1 MDRISKRPRGLA
13 GAFEEGDGCAGIA
26 AEFVGDEEPDAAGHQ
41 DVVVVA
47 VLCAER
53 AVGLSFVGGQFVDGF
68 RVPFAIGGVAD
79 GGDVMVH
86 NQRFCGAVGVEAHTG
101 GAVARSRV
109 ERVAIVDVR
118 VDIGYF
124 VEDEA
129 GVFALGHFRFQRVA
143 FNHQQ
148 GAVVPQCDLCRLP
161 CQQVVVGVSAPLC
174 RNRWRF
180 VTLFSQIEYGNH
192 RKVA

>member
-1 MDRISKRPRGLA
+1 MDRIEKRPRGLA
-13 GAFEEGDGCAGIA
+13 GAFEGGDGCAGVA
-26 AEFVGDEEPDAAGHQ
+26 AEFVGDEEPDTAGHQ

-68 RVPFAIGGVAD
+68 RVPFAIGGVAN

-86 NQRFCGAVGVEAHTG
+86 NQWLRGTVGVEAHAG
-101 GAVARSRV
+101 SAVARSRV
-109 ERVAIVDVR
+109 ERVAVVDVR
-118 VDIGYF
+118 VGIGYF
-124 VEDEA
+124 VENEA

-148 GAVVPQCDLCRLP
+148 RTVVP
-161 CQQVVVGVSAPLC
+161 
-174 RNRWRF
+174 
-180 VTLFSQIEYGNH
+180 
-192 RKVA
+192 